1 MSVFS
6 EEVKKFTRKQ
16 KGVLVLFGL
25 VVVQVLLWTQTVNV
39 PNLKIE
45 LVKQDY
51 FQIAEAC
58 GLHGAPDEAAETAF
72 SQYQSDLSKAS
83 DDLTAQSEAL
93 SAGEIDYSTYLQNIK
108 GNPFSNEKWT
118 AAEQLK
124 QQMDYVKGDPAARYI
139 TYTNGWEILFSHSG
153 NYLTAVFV
161 LVLAALLFCP
171 EYENQMQCFLRT
183 TPNGTGRTVFAKLV
197 LEMLGIAVF
206 VLASEAGYAL
216 YLYRNFGLPDAH
228 FPVQSLPSFANCPYA
243 LSILETFCLCVSLKI
258 LTCMVI
264 GLTASFIYVL
274 LKKVYSGTIAALLV
288 CVLPAFLQGKT
299 TLFIPL
305 VSFLQSELYFKG
317 LETDTGLFLVPFDR
331 LLLLIG
337 GTVLCIAVLWAGTTA
352 LWKKKSV

>member
-1 MSVFS
+1 MRVFS

-124 QQMDYVKGDPAARYI
+124 QQIDYAKGDPAARYI

-305 VSFLQSELYFKG
+305 VNFLQSELYFKG
-317 LETDTGLFLVPFDR
+317 LETEEGLFFVSFDR

-337 GTVLCIAVLWAGTTA
+337 MTVLCIAVLWAGTAA